1 MGKLSAQRGPGKR
14 LRHLAARNRGI
25 PADAA
30 IEGME
35 RALTRQGVAGVF
47 NDADPVRLIG
57 RTLNKA
63 GLIRTIAPLT
73 QTAYITPLMQMAAFR
88 TFPQCLVSET
98 IAYCFDCWPSAY
110 ERWAQFFRATQMK
123 IAFISARQ
131 SAEWMAKA
139 IPGLDAIWM
148 PEAIE
153 LAGYATPLP
162 FEQRAIDVLELG
174 RRWDSYHDRIVD
186 HCAERGYVHRYERTK
201 GELVFADDAAFRDGL
216 VNTRISICFPSSL
229 THPDRS
235 GDVETLTL
243 RYLESIASQSVIIGH
258 CPQELKDLF
267 GYNPVIEYD
276 NSDPCGQIDVILSA
290 MDEYRG
296 LVQRNYSRLLEV
308 GTWDARVK
316 TIIETLLDRGYTL

>member
-1 MGKLSAQRGPGKR
+1 VKR
-14 LRHLAARNRGI
+14 LRYLAARNRGI

-35 RALTRQGVAGVF
+35 QALARQGVVGVF
-47 NDADPVRLIG
+47 NDADPTRLIG
-57 RTLNKA
+57 RILNKA
-63 GLIRTIAPLT
+63 GLIRTITPLT

-88 TFPQCLVSET
+88 AFPQCLISET

-110 ERWAQFFRATQMK
+110 ERWAEFFRATQMK
-123 IAFISARQ
+123 VAFISARQ
-131 SAEWMAKA
+131 SAEWMANA

-153 LAGYATPLP
+153 LAGYATPIP

-174 RRWDSYHDRIVD
+174 RRWDSYHDRIAA
-186 HCAERGYVHRYERTK
+186 HCAQRGYVHRYERTK

-243 RYLESIASQSVIIGH
+243 RYLESIASQSVIVGN

-267 GYNPVIEYD
+267 GYDPVIQYD
-276 NSDPCGQIDVILSA
+276 KIDPCGQIDTILHA
-290 MDEYRG
+290 MHEYRA
-296 LVQRNYSRLLEV
+296 LVNRNYARLLEV

-316 TIIETLLDRGYTL
+316 TIIAALIDRGYAV

>member
-1 MGKLSAQRGPGKR
+1 MGKLAAPRGRAKR
-14 LRHLAARNRGI
+14 LRYLAARNRGI

-47 NDADPVRLIG
+47 NDADPLRLIG

-73 QTAYITPLMQMAAFR
+73 RTAYITPLMQMAAFR
-88 TFPQCLVSET
+88 AFPQCLLSET

-123 IAFISARQ
+123 VAFFSARQ
-131 SAEWMAKA
+131 SAEWMANA
-139 IPGLDAIWM
+139 IPGLEAIWM

-153 LAGYATPLP
+153 LAGYATPIP

-174 RRWDSYHDRIVD
+174 RRWDTYHDRVVE
-186 HCAERGYVHRYERTK
+186 HCAQRGYVHRYERTK
-201 GELVFADDAAFRDGL
+201 GELVFADDAAFREGL

-229 THPDRS
+229 THPERS
-235 GDVETLTL
+235 GDVETMTL
-243 RYLESIASQSVIIGH
+243 RYLESIASRSVIIGS

-267 GYNPVIEYD
+267 GYNPLIEYD
-276 NSDPCGQIDVILSA
+276 QSDACGQIDTILRSIN
-290 MDEYRG
+290 EYDA
-296 LVQRNYSRLLEV
+296 LVDRNYERLLEV
-308 GTWDARVK
+308 GTWDARFK
-316 TIIETLLDRGYTL
+316 TMIKMLFDRGYTG